1 MGFIESASLLLLW
14 LTGAAALGQM
24 SFKGAMKHKAVVA
37 KVQCS
42 PFFCCRHCAP
52 LCFGLSSD
60 CHWQVCEGQ
69 VPITWCSLR
78 RACKASCVG
87 CAPYLYPS
95 FLVGRKY
102 WESESGKRGDSFNV
116 EAMIGMGAG
125 TEYEVLIQ
133 DAKDLWDAFFSK
145 VLSG

>member
-1 MGFIESASLLLLW
+1 MPRF
-14 LTGAAALGQM
+14 ALA
-24 SFKGAMKHKAVVA
+24 F
-37 KVQCS
+37 
-42 PFFCCRHCAP
+42 
-52 LCFGLSSD
+52 SSD

-69 VPITWCSLR
+69 VPTTWCSLR

-102 WESESGKRGDSFNV
+102 WESESGKRGDSFTV

-145 VLSG
+145 VLSGLMCSFIRCV